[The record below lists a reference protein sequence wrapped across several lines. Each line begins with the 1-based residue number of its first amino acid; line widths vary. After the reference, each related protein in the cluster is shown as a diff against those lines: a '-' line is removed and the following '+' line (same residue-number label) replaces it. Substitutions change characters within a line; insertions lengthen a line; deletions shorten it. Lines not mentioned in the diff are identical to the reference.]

1 MVRVLGR
8 GLWSVDLGHTA
19 FGGPLRP
26 PKASPQ
32 AMHPYQGREPPFLHL
47 EIGSAPALKLSPTA
61 VAFGEGT

>member
-32 AMHPYQGREPPFLHL
+32 AMHPYQGQEPPFLYL
-47 EIGSAPALKLSPTA
+47 EERQQDHTYSNDESLK
-61 VAFGEGT
+61 